1 MTEGTSR
8 RELLQLSLAVTTG
21 ALAAPIS
28 PALAQDAFSS
38 SWPQH
43 DGKFKEEEFAD
54 FKVFRIFGFGSFDRI
69 LQVSASGIKYKDVV
83 VGEGSSPSPE
93 DTVRAHYAGYL
104 LDGSLFD
111 SSYRPALFPFSL
123 ITPDGPPVAF
133 RLGRGS
139 LIPGFEEALLGMKT
153 GGKRVVLIP
162 PKLAYGER
170 GSGPIPPNSPLVF
183 YLELRTIGGGMTL

>member
-1 MTEGTSR
+1 MFNS
-8 RELLQLSLAVTTG
+8 
-21 ALAAPIS
+21 S
-28 PALAQDAFSS
+28 PASAQDSFSA

-43 DGKFKEEEFAD
+43 DGKFKEEEFA
-54 FKVFRIFGFGSFDRI
+54 SF
-69 LQVSASGIKYKDVV
+69 QASSSGIKYKDVV
-83 VGEGSSPSPE
+83 QGQGLSPSPG

-104 LDGSLFD
+104 MDGSLFD

-133 RLGRGS
+133 KLGKGS
-139 LIPGFEEALLGMKT
+139 LIPGFEEALLGMKP

-183 YLELRTIGGGMTL
+183 YLELRSIGGGMTL